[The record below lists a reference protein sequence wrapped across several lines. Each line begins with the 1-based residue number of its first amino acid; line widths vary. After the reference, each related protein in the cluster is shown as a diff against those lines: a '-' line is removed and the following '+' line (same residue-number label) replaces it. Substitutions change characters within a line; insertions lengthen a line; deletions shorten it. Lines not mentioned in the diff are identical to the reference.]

1 MNTPEIISRIF
12 ITAKVLFYT
21 VLCSEYIGVAGLMA
35 FLVYDNSETVVYMF
49 LSAIAKVMSPIVT
62 VFYKEMDY
70 EAVEYIIRKSLK
82 QVLIIAV
89 PISVLFAVYPEA
101 FAMLFTIDDPA

>member
-1 MNTPEIISRIF
+1 
-12 ITAKVLFYT
+12 
-21 VLCSEYIGVAGLMA
+21 
-35 FLVYDNSETVVYMF
+35 MF

-82 QVLIIAV
+82 QMLIIAV